1 MTELNQA
8 DPVEGQL
15 SPETRLLPAAADLDD
30 AGKDM
35 AAEIWAA
42 GASRED
48 AEFITKMLVRK
59 GLHLDRN
66 DWKLHCLTAIKQLH
80 EALDVIEAI
89 DSECLLPGQ
98 LKDMVD
104 AVLAPRR
111 EGEAAPSPAD

>member
-1 MTELNQA
+1 MTNLNNQA
-8 DPVEGQL
+8 APVEGQL
-15 SPETRLLPAAADLDD
+15 SAETMRLPAAADLDD

-42 GASRED
+42 GASLED

-59 GLHLDRN
+59 GLHLERN
-66 DWKLHCLTAIKQLH
+66 DWKSNCLCALKLLH

-98 LKDMVD
+98 LKEMVD
-104 AVLAPRR
+104 AALAPRR
-111 EGEAAPSPAD
+111 NGEAG